1 MQHADLVRGTCNDYL
16 PMSACIALLTCHL
29 FPSGVT
35 YAKIGS
41 QLRILHTH
49 IPTCQLAVHVLHACS
64 PNFNSANRSL
74 CSTYC
79 LQPVSP
85 RCLMVL
91 KTQEAQT
98 YHDLCLIYR
107 YFQQLIDGVQYCH
120 KEGIVHRDLRMEH
133 LLLDGSIYSPT
144 LKITGFGYSKSEI
157 LDSQPC
163 SNVGTPAYVPPEVLM
178 AKNGTKGY
186 DGQAMDVWAC
196 GVILFKM
203 LTGAFPFQD
212 GPHANQLTRK
222 MMRDVAAGRVRYP
235 QDARVHPAAQ
245 KLIKLMLNP
254 DPKQRATLAQI
265 QEHKWVMAAQASPK
279 KLGTVSSQSPEEIS
293 RIVKAARV
301 QPVTA
306 TCNSSGQTLFEDEVN
321 WP

>member
-1 MQHADLVRGTCNDYL
+1 MSQDLFYL
-16 PMSACIALLTCHL
+16 
-29 FPSGVT
+29 
-35 YAKIGS
+35 
-41 QLRILHTH
+41 
-49 IPTCQLAVHVLHACS
+49 
-64 PNFNSANRSL
+64 
-74 CSTYC
+74 
-79 LQPVSP
+79 
-85 RCLMVL
+85 
-91 KTQEAQT
+91 
-98 YHDLCLIYR
+98 YR

-120 KEGIVHRDLRMEH
+120 KEGIIHRDLRMEH
-133 LLLDGSIYSPT
+133 LLLDGSIYSPI

-157 LDSQPC
+157 LDSQPK

-178 AKNGTKGY
+178 AKGNTKGY

-212 GPHANQLTRK
+212 GSNGNLLTRK
-222 MMRDVAAGRVRYP
+222 MMKDVAAGRVRYP
-235 QDARVHPAAQ
+235 PDVSVHPAAQ

-279 KLGTVSSQSPEEIS
+279 KLGNVSSQSPEEIS
-293 RIVKAARV
+293 RIVKAATV

-306 TCNSSGQTLFEDEVN
+306 SCQSIGLIEDEVS